1 MSEVTSSKLSR
12 STTNNSKN
20 KKVSIT
26 SLQYNFI
33 KNDIDKE
40 TPKDEYENF
49 ILTKKEKS
57 INLNKI
63 EILKNRI
70 NNLKQQEQKNIRQ
83 IEILQEKEEKM
94 KKIINAKKENKK
106 KLENFKKKEHDNY
119 MLIKKRIQENR
130 QIEIMNLNNS
140 LMRRRETLNKKVLN
154 LKKDKNEIKKK
165 INTNNNAM
173 LNLNKLKYEKA
184 RTNMVFN
191 KDKNTIIKAEKEEL
205 KRRSRIEMMN
215 KEKKQN
221 ISLEKNIEALEQEEE
236 KYLDLIRQTQLI
248 KQKFNNNSYYNSNN
262 KSFITKSSDNK
273 DLKRMN
279 KKKLLR
285 LQTDESY
292 KKNFFIMK
300 NNLRIRTLHNSID
313 ANSINNYFTNINNN
327 NKNQIKN
334 KIYINEKTDIKNEN
348 KNFYDSIFSKT
359 CSNRINNFESINL
372 EKNNKTRENS
382 NDIYQRIKKN
392 GLRQKILD
400 KIASIRLKTNS
411 EK

>member
-313 ANSINNYFTNINNN
+313 ANSINNYFNINNN

-334 KIYINEKTDIKNEN
+334 KIYNNEKTDIKNEN

-359 CSNRINNFESINL
+359 CSNRINNYESINL
-372 EKNNKTRENS
+372 EQNNKTRENS

>member
-372 EKNNKTRENS
+372 EQNNKTRENS

-400 KIASIRLKTNS
+400 KIARIRLKTNS

>member
-313 ANSINNYFTNINNN
+313 ANSINNYFNINNN

-334 KIYINEKTDIKNEN
+334 KIYNNEKTDIKNEN

-372 EKNNKTRENS
+372 EQNNKTRENS

>member
-40 TPKDEYENF
+40 APKDEYENF

-273 DLKRMN
+273 ELKRTN

-285 LQTDESY
+285 LQTDENY

-359 CSNRINNFESINL
+359 CSNRINNFESIHL
-372 EKNNKTRENS
+372 EQNNKTRENS